1 MSSDNRSGTHEPG
14 HRDTRE
20 IEWQLASADLSPVRR
35 WLASHPQVDGLT
47 LQPDAT
53 VEIHDTYFD
62 TDDWRIH
69 RAGYALRIRTESGR
83 TEATLKALHSARA
96 DVADRR
102 EVTEALESGP
112 VSNATDTIRH
122 SSGPVGRRV
131 HAVSGAHSL
140 VALFEVRTS
149 REKFAVRQADQDEP
163 LGEIALDETIICRPD
178 GTPRTTLKRV
188 EVEAQA
194 QSHKPLQALVK
205 SLRRECELSAAQ
217 DSKYSQGLK
226 SAGLAPLPPA
236 SLSPTTVHTSMR
248 MDEAVFASLRRYLAA
263 WYQHEPGAR
272 LGDDP
277 EELHDL
283 RVAGRRLEALLR
295 QFREYLPEAL
305 LQLRPV
311 LRGVRQ
317 VLGEARDLDL
327 ALAEIEAFIAT
338 LPEPER
344 QALKPLQQHL
354 IEERIQARQRM
365 LELLDSESVRV
376 AFERLT
382 QILARPA
389 GAGDDAAIMA
399 VNVAPTLLRT
409 RFRKLRKDADAL
421 QPDSSMATYHEVRS
435 QVKKLRY
442 ALETVAML
450 HGKAGDAMLR
460 ALRRWQEKLGIQQDA
475 DVAGRR
481 LRAFVNAPPES
492 TAPETLFLMGRL
504 AEHHATAAQRARA
517 GLPKAYRK
525 VRQRWKKLRATFPQ
539 PPPTSAPNSSQE
551 GAPAEADPAAPTAAA
566 RQVRSR
572 PTKAKSARRKT
583 ASAGTPDAGAEVS
596 PEISAAQA
604 AGAETASPNPD
615 DESHSEAG
623 FSPG

>member
-460 ALRRWQEKLGIQQDA
+460 ALRRWQEKLG
-475 DVAGRR
+475 
-481 LRAFVNAPPES
+481 
-492 TAPETLFLMGRL
+492 
-504 AEHHATAAQRARA
+504 
-517 GLPKAYRK
+517 
-525 VRQRWKKLRATFPQ
+525 
-539 PPPTSAPNSSQE
+539 
-551 GAPAEADPAAPTAAA
+551 
-566 RQVRSR
+566 
-572 PTKAKSARRKT
+572 
-583 ASAGTPDAGAEVS
+583 
-596 PEISAAQA
+596 
-604 AGAETASPNPD
+604 
-615 DESHSEAG
+615 
-623 FSPG
+623 

>member
-1 MSSDNRSGTHEPG
+1 MSSDNRSAAHEPG

-35 WLASHPQVDGLT
+35 WLADHPQVDGLL

-102 EVTEALESGP
+102 EVTESLESGA
-112 VSNATDTIRH
+112 VGDATESIRH
-122 SSGPVGRRV
+122 STGPVGRRV

-140 VALFEVRTS
+140 VPLFEVRTS
-149 REKFAVRQADQDEP
+149 REKFAVRQGDQPEP
-163 LGEIALDETIICRPD
+163 LGEIALDETIICRP
-178 GTPRTTLKRV
+178 GGSPRTTLKRV
-188 EVEAQA
+188 EVEAQG

-205 SLRRECELSAAQ
+205 SLRRDCELSAAQ
-217 DSKYSQGLK
+217 DSKYSHGLK

-236 SLSPTTVHTSMR
+236 TLSPTTVHTSMR

-311 LRGVRQ
+311 LKNVRH
-317 VLGEARDLDL
+317 VLGGARDLDL
-327 ALAEIEAFIAT
+327 ALAEIETFVTT
-338 LPEPER
+338 LPVPER
-344 QALKPLQQHL
+344 QALQPLQQHL
-354 IEERIQARQRM
+354 AAERTQTRQRM
-365 LELLDSESVRV
+365 LEMLDSESVRV

-389 GAGDDAAIMA
+389 GAGADAATLA
-399 VNVAPTLLRT
+399 VNIAPTLLRT
-409 RFRKLRKDADAL
+409 RYRKLRKEADAL
-421 QPDSSMATYHEVRS
+421 QADSSMATYHEVRS

-442 ALETVAML
+442 TLETVAML

-460 ALRRWQEKLGIQQDA
+460 ALRRWQEKLGAQQDA

-481 LRAFVNAPPES
+481 LRAFVNAPPEA

-504 AEHHATAAQRARA
+504 AEHHATAAQQARA
-517 GLPKAYRK
+517 GLPKAYRR
-525 VRQRWKKLRATFPQ
+525 VRERWKKLRATFPELS
-539 PPPTSAPNSSQE
+539 PTASTSEEETAT
-551 GAPAEADPAAPTAAA
+551 AEADPAAAVA
-566 RQVRSR
+566 RQTRPR
-572 PTKAKSARRKT
+572 PTKARSARRKPA
-583 ASAGTPDAGAEVS
+583 ASAKPTAGAE
-596 PEISAAQA
+596 A
-604 AGAETASPNPD
+604 AGAEASPQAAGPAANPD
-615 DESHSEAG
+615 HDDARHSEAAN
-623 FSPG
+623 SPG

>member
-1 MSSDNRSGTHEPG
+1 MSSDNRSGAHEPG
-14 HRDTRE
+14 ERDTRE

-35 WLASHPQVDGLT
+35 WLADHPQIDGLT

-83 TEATLKALHSARA
+83 TEATLKALHSARD

-102 EVTEALESGP
+102 EVTEPLESSAAG
-112 VSNATDTIRH
+112 NATDSILH

-149 REKFAVRQADQDEP
+149 REKFAVWQADQNEP

-178 GTPRTTLKRV
+178 GSPRTTLKRV

-205 SLRRECELSAAQ
+205 SLRRDCELSAAQ

-236 SLSPTTVHTSMR
+236 SLSPTTVHTAMR

-272 LGDDP
+272 LGDDS

-311 LRGVRQ
+311 LKNVRQ

-327 ALAEIEAFIAT
+327 ALAELETFIAT
-338 LPEPER
+338 LPDAER
-344 QALKPLQQHL
+344 QALHPLQQHL
-354 IEERIQARQRM
+354 AWERTQARQRM
-365 LELLDSESVRV
+365 LEMLDSETVRI

-389 GAGDDAAIMA
+389 SVGDATMA
-399 VNVAPTLLRT
+399 VSVAPTLLRT
-409 RFRKLRKDADAL
+409 RYRKLRKGADAL
-421 QPDSSMATYHEVRS
+421 QADSSMATYHEVRS
-435 QVKKLRY
+435 EVKKLRY
-442 ALETVAML
+442 TLETVAML

-481 LRAFVNAPPES
+481 LRAFVNAPPEA

-525 VRQRWKKLRATFPQ
+525 VRQRWKKLRATFPEFS
-539 PPPTSAPNSSQE
+539 PASASEASQE
-551 GAPAEADPAAPTAAA
+551 TPTAEAGPAATVAQQP
-566 RQVRSR
+566 RPR
-572 PTKAKSARRKT
+572 PTKARSARRKR
-583 ASAGTPDAGAEVS
+583 AAPEMRDAGTEAS

-604 AGAETASPNPD
+604 PSPDHD
-615 DESHSEAG
+615 DEQHSGSTTAP
-623 FSPG
+623 S